1 MLLLKIILKEK
12 RKRWIKSITFLPF
25 FFIKHALMAKSKISK
40 LSILTEFDVYN
51 SAKDLDKKDAELLL
65 AAQKMVKTAHAPY
78 SEFHVGAAV
87 LLENGKIVTGN
98 NQENAAYPSGLCA
111 ERVAIFYASA
121 QFPKVAIKAV
131 AVAVKAEN
139 TVIDEPLSPCGGCRQ
154 VIAEYETKFEKPIR
168 IIMSGEKGQIYIAKS
183 IESLLPLM
191 FSKKYL

>member
-1 MLLLKIILKEK
+1 
-12 RKRWIKSITFLPF
+12 
-25 FFIKHALMAKSKISK
+25 MAKSKVSK
-40 LSILTEFDVYN
+40 LTISTEFDVYN
-51 SAKDLDKKDAELLL
+51 SVKDLAIKDAELLL
-65 AAQKMVKTAHAPY
+65 AAQKMVKTAYAPY

-111 ERVAIFYASA
+111 ERVAIFYAGA
-121 QFPKVAIKAV
+121 QYPNVAIKAV
-131 AVAVKAEN
+131 AVAVKSKN
-139 TVIDEPLSPCGGCRQ
+139 VVVGEPLSPCGGCRQ
-154 VIAEYETKFEKPIR
+154 VIAEYEKKFEKPIR

>member
-1 MLLLKIILKEK
+1 
-12 RKRWIKSITFLPF
+12 
-25 FFIKHALMAKSKISK
+25 MAKTKIST
-40 LSILTEFDVYN
+40 LSILTEFEVYQ
-51 SAKDLDKKDAELLL
+51 SIKDLSKKESELLL
-65 AAQKMVKTAHAPY
+65 EAQKMVKTAYAPY
-78 SEFHVGAAV
+78 SKFHVGAAV

-168 IIMSGEKGQIYIAKS
+168 IIMSGEKGPVYIAKS

-191 FSKKYL
+191 FTKKYL

>member
-1 MLLLKIILKEK
+1 
-12 RKRWIKSITFLPF
+12 
-25 FFIKHALMAKSKISK
+25 MAKSKISK

-51 SAKDLDKKDAELLL
+51 SSKDLDKKDAELLL

-121 QFPKVAIKAV
+121 QYPNVAVKAV
-131 AVAVKAEN
+131 AVAVKSKN
-139 TVIDEPLSPCGGCRQ
+139 MVISEPLSPCGGCRQ
-154 VIAEYETKFEKPIR
+154 VIAEYENKFEKPIR

>member
-1 MLLLKIILKEK
+1 
-12 RKRWIKSITFLPF
+12 
-25 FFIKHALMAKSKISK
+25 MAKTKISK

-65 AAQKMVKTAHAPY
+65 AAQKMVKTAYAPY

-87 LLENGKIVTGN
+87 LLENGKIIAGN

-121 QFPKVAIKAV
+121 QYPN
-131 AVAVKAEN
+131 VAVKAIAV
-139 TVIDEPLSPCGGCRQ
+139 TVKSKNMVVSEPLSPCGACRQ
-154 VIAEYETKFEKPIR
+154 VIAEYENMSQKPIR
-168 IIMSGEKGQIYIAKS
+168 IIMSGEKGAIYIAKS